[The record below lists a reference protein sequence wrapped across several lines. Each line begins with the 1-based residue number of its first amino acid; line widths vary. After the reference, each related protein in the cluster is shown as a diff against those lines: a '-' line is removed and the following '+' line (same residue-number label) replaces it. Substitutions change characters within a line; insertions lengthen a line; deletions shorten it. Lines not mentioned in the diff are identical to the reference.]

1 MITPKI
7 YNFADRTLAFA
18 QETRKLIRLLP
29 RITPII
35 EDVRQ
40 LTRSSG
46 SIGANYLEACE
57 ALSKK
62 DFIKHLKIA
71 RKEARETIYWFKLLD
86 LPETTLTSK
95 RDALLTETQ
104 ELLNILSSI
113 IAKSE
118 KDNK

>member
-1 MITPKI
+1 MTSKI
-7 YNFADRTLAFA
+7 YNLADRTLIFA
-18 QETRKLIRLLP
+18 QETRKLINELP
-29 RITPII
+29 RISPTI

-62 DFIKHLKIA
+62 DFIKHLRIA
-71 RKEARETIYWFKLLD
+71 RKEARETIFWFKLLNLQD
-86 LPETTLTSK
+86 NKLAVK
-95 RDALLTETQ
+95 RDTLVAKTQ

-113 IAKSE
+113 ITKSE
-118 KDNK
+118 KNK